1 MIQHLAAVDGVEL
14 DVRLEITAVAKNGF
28 DEAKLRTISENA
40 QTLKFEQSGFEAE
53 QDHAGTGPSSCAVW
67 AEVAVQGRPAVRCPN
82 RHLVGRIIKHSV
94 GSPLLLDM
102 PKRRRED
109 WKQVSERPMLTTH
122 CGVCKRAVSKAT
134 DMVKERV
141 DRLIDDKWEHKN
153 QYVLPFLITSE
164 DWAQT
169 AYTAS

>member
-1 MIQHLAAVDGVEL
+1 MRSAYQKSQGEGRSQLTDDTGMAVMEL
-14 DVRLEITAVAKNGF
+14 
-28 DEAKLRTISENA
+28 
-40 QTLKFEQSGFEAE
+40 Q
-53 QDHAGTGPSSCAVW
+53 
-67 AEVAVQGRPAVRCPN
+67 CPN

-102 PKRRRED
+102 PKRLRED

-134 DMVKERV
+134 DTVKERV
-141 DRLIDDKWEHKN
+141 DRLIDDEWEHKN

-169 AYTAS
+169 AYTAP

>member
-1 MIQHLAAVDGVEL
+1 M
-14 DVRLEITAVAKNGF
+14 
-28 DEAKLRTISENA
+28 
-40 QTLKFEQSGFEAE
+40 
-53 QDHAGTGPSSCAVW
+53 
-67 AEVAVQGRPAVRCPN
+67 
-82 RHLVGRIIKHSV
+82 

-102 PKRRRED
+102 PKRLRED

-134 DMVKERV
+134 DTVKERV
-141 DRLIDDKWEHKN
+141 DSLSDDEWEHKS

-169 AYTAS
+169 PTPLHERCRRPGTGPGAANAA

>member
-1 MIQHLAAVDGVEL
+1 MAVMEL
-14 DVRLEITAVAKNGF
+14 
-28 DEAKLRTISENA
+28 
-40 QTLKFEQSGFEAE
+40 Q
-53 QDHAGTGPSSCAVW
+53 
-67 AEVAVQGRPAVRCPN
+67 CPN

-94 GSPLLLDM
+94 VSPLLLDM
-102 PKRRRED
+102 PKRLRED

-134 DMVKERV
+134 DTVKERV
-141 DRLIDDKWEHKN
+141 DRLIDDEWEHKN

-169 AYTAS
+169 AYTAHERCRGPAQHLALYEGGDIVSVTLFACKGHAFRRAVLALTGRRLARGLHQES

>member
-1 MIQHLAAVDGVEL
+1 LRSVYVVTGGRQLTDDTGMAVMEL
-14 DVRLEITAVAKNGF
+14 
-28 DEAKLRTISENA
+28 
-40 QTLKFEQSGFEAE
+40 
-53 QDHAGTGPSSCAVW
+53 
-67 AEVAVQGRPAVRCPN
+67 RCPN
-82 RHLVGRIIKHSV
+82 RHLVGRIIKYSV

-102 PKRRRED
+102 PKRLRED

-134 DMVKERV
+134 DTVKERV
-141 DRLIDDKWEHKN
+141 DRLIDDEWEHKN

-169 AYTAS
+169 AYTAP

>member
-1 MIQHLAAVDGVEL
+1 MTNDTGMAVMEL
-14 DVRLEITAVAKNGF
+14 
-28 DEAKLRTISENA
+28 
-40 QTLKFEQSGFEAE
+40 Q
-53 QDHAGTGPSSCAVW
+53 
-67 AEVAVQGRPAVRCPN
+67 CPN

-102 PKRRRED
+102 PKQLRED
-109 WKQVSERPMLTTH
+109 WKQVSVRPMLTTH

-134 DMVKERV
+134 DTVKERV
-141 DRLIDDKWEHKN
+141 DRLSDDEWEHKN

-169 AYTAS
+169 AYTAR

>member
-1 MIQHLAAVDGVEL
+1 MP
-14 DVRLEITAVAKNGF
+14 LETERCRHCAVAV
-28 DEAKLRTISENA
+28 
-40 QTLKFEQSGFEAE
+40 
-53 QDHAGTGPSSCAVW
+53 PV
-67 AEVAVQGRPAVRCPN
+67 VAVGGFVAERPGQQRAHPQQPDVT
-82 RHLVGRIIKHSV
+82 LVGRIIKHSV

-102 PKRRRED
+102 PKRLRED

-134 DMVKERV
+134 DTVKERV
-141 DRLIDDKWEHKN
+141 DRLIDDEWEHKN

-169 AYTAS
+169 AYTAP